1 MQDSQPDKSGIEIR
15 YIRCDIDAIDTIANQ
30 AYFRPWSIFPLFN
43 VLQLVSWHTDVVQL
57 RFWSSWRC
65 IKVIMYLFSMLAIP
79 EAIRKVNDSES
90 MTVTQYTWTSP
101 EDSLEILL
109 THRLPTERW
118 SKIPK
123 FQQTLL
129 WNCVMNLRRFHIILY
144 DSHRFI
150 IIQSSFHVIPEVG
163 AWSPLGEAM

>member
-1 MQDSQPDKSGIEIR
+1 MPLIQSPIKPTSAHDPFALSSMFFNWSLDIQMWCSCDSGAHEGA
-15 YIRCDIDAIDTIANQ
+15 C
-30 AYFRPWSIFPLFN
+30 FRN
-43 VLQLVSWHTDVVQL
+43 VKQRH
-57 RFWSSWRC
+57 F
-65 IKVIMYLFSMLAIP
+65 AIP
-79 EAIRKVNDSES
+79 EDIRKVNDSES

-129 WNCVMNLRRFHIILY
+129 WNCSDKSQKVSYHSLWFTSIHYIHHH
-144 DSHRFI
+144 SK
-150 IIQSSFHVIPEVG
+150 SFHVIPEVW